1 MNNQLE
7 KYKPKINKK
16 EEEKNKILE
25 SAVKLFHAREDF
37 ISFFEKGIFPFKG
50 NVFKTKEEKSEG
62 KSGEISEEELR
73 KYINNTLTFI
83 KEKLENINNDFF
95 KTYFDFSTPIDL
107 AKNYL
112 KLRIKRKTVR
122 KCLKKK

>member
-50 NVFKTKEEKSEG
+50 NVFKTKEEKSE
-62 KSGEISEEELR
+62 EIKEEIKEEF
-73 KYINNTLTFI
+73 INGALTFI
-83 KEKLENINNDFF
+83 GKNSKDINNELF
-95 KTYFDFSTPIDL
+95 KTYFNFSTPID
-107 AKNYL
+107 Y
-112 KLRIKRKTVR
+112 
-122 KCLKKK
+122 C

>member
-50 NVFKTKEEKSEG
+50 NVFKTKEEKSE
-62 KSGEISEEELR
+62 EIKEET
-73 KYINNTLTFI
+73 KKGFINNAIALIERESKDI
-83 KEKLENINNDFF
+83 KNDLF
-95 KTYFDFSTPIDL
+95 KKYFNFSEPIDL
-107 AKNYL
+107 AK
-112 KLRIKRKTVR
+112 KLFEKKYKKRKTMS
-122 KCLKKK
+122 